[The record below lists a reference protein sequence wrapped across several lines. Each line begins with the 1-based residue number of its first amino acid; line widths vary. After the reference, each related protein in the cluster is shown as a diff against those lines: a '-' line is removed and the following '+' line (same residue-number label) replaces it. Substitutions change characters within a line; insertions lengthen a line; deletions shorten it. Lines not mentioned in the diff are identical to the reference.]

1 MSSETSHMTGQPTET
16 VSDRTPDFDPID
28 PAFIADPYPVYAR
41 MRESCPV
48 ARAERFGGYWVISRY
63 ADVREAARRPEV
75 FSSQGGIV
83 IPPAGNPMPFIPIEL
98 DPPEHS
104 QYRQPMQSW
113 FSARR
118 MLELEDDIRQMVTER
133 LDGIVDDG
141 GADLCAEIAGPL
153 PPMVIARLLGLDRS
167 DWKHFREMAERMIEA
182 AESGDEEANIA
193 SGGALLG
200 YLWEQIEARRERPRD
215 DMLTWMTGLEIDG
228 GPITPDKVLGLALF
242 MLLAGHET
250 SVSAIG
256 AMLMH
261 LARDQDAQRRLID
274 EPKIIPNTVEEIL
287 RYDPPIQ
294 NLARTVRRD
303 VTVAGVDLTEGDRV
317 LLCWASAN
325 RDAGVFTDADRLV
338 IDRPNNAHVGFGNG
352 VHRCLGANLARLE
365 MRVILEEVLRRIP
378 GFRIADESGVVI
390 GGVLARGPRVLP
402 IRW

>member
-75 FSSQGGIV
+75 FSSQAGIV

-215 DMLTWMTGLEIDG
+215 DML
-228 GPITPDKVLGLALF
+228 
-242 MLLAGHET
+242 
-250 SVSAIG
+250 
-256 AMLMH
+256 
-261 LARDQDAQRRLID
+261 
-274 EPKIIPNTVEEIL
+274 
-287 RYDPPIQ
+287 
-294 NLARTVRRD
+294 
-303 VTVAGVDLTEGDRV
+303 
-317 LLCWASAN
+317 
-325 RDAGVFTDADRLV
+325 
-338 IDRPNNAHVGFGNG
+338 
-352 VHRCLGANLARLE
+352 
-365 MRVILEEVLRRIP
+365 
-378 GFRIADESGVVI
+378 
-390 GGVLARGPRVLP
+390 
-402 IRW
+402 

>member
-1 MSSETSHMTGQPTET
+1 MTSDTASSA
-16 VSDRTPDFDPID
+16 RADFDPID
-28 PAFIADPYPVYAR
+28 PGFIADPYPTYAR

-63 ADVREAARRPEV
+63 ADVRDAARDTET
-75 FSSQGGIV
+75 FSSHGGIV

-104 QYRQPMQSW
+104 QYRQPLQKW
-113 FSARR
+113 FSATR
-118 MLELEDDIRQMVTER
+118 MLELEDDIRRMVTEQ
-133 LDGIVDDG
+133 LDAVVDDG
-141 GADLCAEIAGPL
+141 QADLCAQIAGPL

-167 DWKHFREMAERMIEA
+167 DWKLFREMAEKMVEA
-182 AESGDEEANIA
+182 AETGDQDANVA
-193 SGGALLG
+193 AGGALLG
-200 YLWEQIEARRERPRD
+200 YLWEQIEARRAEPTD
-215 DMLTWMTGLEIDG
+215 DLLTFMTSLEIDG
-228 GPITPDKVLGLALF
+228 APITPDKALGLALF

-261 LARDQDAQRRLID
+261 LARDQEAQKRLIA

-294 NLARTVRRD
+294 NLARTVRKD
-303 VTVAGVDLTEGDRV
+303 VTVAGVDMVAGDRV

-325 RDAGVFTDADRLV
+325 RDASQFSDADSLV

-365 MRVILEEVLRRIP
+365 MRIILEEVLRRIP
-378 GFRIADESGVVI
+378 GFRIADEDGVVI

-402 IRW
+402 IAW